1 MKKPPEFL
9 RQYFWEIDFES
20 LNVDKYPGYVIK
32 RILEYGD
39 ERAIRWMGGNFTLN
53 EIKKVVCNTRDL
65 SLISANFWAVVLNIN
80 KKGVRCLSKPYL
92 EIRKKFW
99 PY

>member
-1 MKKPPEFL
+1 MKKPPKFL

-20 LNVDKYPGYVIK
+20 LDVDKYPGYVIK

-39 ERAIRWMGGNFTLN
+39 ERAIRWMGKNFNLN
-53 EIKKVVCNTRDL
+53 EIKEIVHNTRDL
-65 SLISANFWAVVLNIN
+65 SPKSAYFWAVVLNIE
-80 KKGVRCLSKPYL
+80 KKGVRCLSRDF
-92 EIRKKFW
+92 RKIYRTIW